1 MKLISLISLI
11 LLLNQILLITT
22 VDPQIPTDNQN
33 NMQFNAVY
41 RIDSLEKGYPLITKD
56 NKVLFST
63 KKEGKEESFRIL
75 STGKTINSFYII
87 SKILNKR
94 VGINDKGEI
103 ILYQI
108 NESKNVEKTEWNFIK
123 INNNNYLIQNS
134 FNKKYLEVKNRKEK
148 RNTIYYPICK
158 QDLNK
163 TAESEKISNT
173 SKFSFLKLYE
183 EVELKPEHIEFIEK
197 EPIDVLIKY
206 IDLTDKTLDRKGIT
220 QIKKDED
227 NEELRYAVRSI
238 MQYIPWIRKIFILMP
253 NEKVR
258 FFKPYNE
265 INNKIVYVKDKDIIG
280 FDSANSVT
288 FQLNLGNMKKFGLSE
303 NFILM
308 DDDYFFGKPIK
319 KTDFFYYDE
328 NLKKVLPS
336 VVTDDFTEMIEKD
349 ITNEYNK
356 LYRRRNSIK
365 PHSFNGWK
373 ISQLASF
380 KLLLEQFKS
389 PLINAGFSHNAIPLN
404 INDLIEI
411 HNLIKAK
418 YKYAKEVLTAKV
430 RTVYDLQP
438 QSLFNS
444 YALNVKKRKVNSIP
458 SVYYDI
464 VALDNKNFDI
474 EMFVMNTSGDR
485 KYTQAQYDKSRNILA
500 KKFNIPTPFEAEQY
514 VVKEGNVEKTI
525 NINDYVKK
533 ETCTNKDEYNK
544 LKKKMEEAEKIKT
557 ELSKTVE
564 QISNEKKYL
573 EIQLQKEINFI
584 LNNLK
589 TIDANNYKY
598 KYISNNT
605 SAEEELLKTI
615 DKYNYYTKIIKILIV
630 ILLIIICI
638 CFFCIR
644 YLCNYQIKSEDI
656 EQKEIQLT
664 SLLSEKQS
672 FSKLS
677 TDENNL

>member
-1 MKLISLISLI
+1 MKLISSINLI

-22 VDPQIPTDNQN
+22 LDPQTSTDNQK

-41 RIDSLEKGYPLITKD
+41 RIDSLERGYPLNIKD

-63 KKEGKEESFRIL
+63 KKGGKEENFRIV
-75 STGKTINSFYII
+75 STRKTINSFYIV
-87 SKILNKR
+87 SKIFNKK

-103 ILYQI
+103 ILYKI
-108 NESKNVEKTEWNFIK
+108 NESKNVEKTEWIFIK
-123 INNNNYLIQNS
+123 LNDNNYLIQNS

-308 DDDYFFGKPIK
+308 DDDCFFGKLIK

-336 VVTDDFTEMIEKD
+336 VVTDDKFNEIIEKD
-349 ITNEYNK
+349 IINEYNK
-356 LYRRRNSIK
+356 LYRRKSSLK
-365 PHSFNGWK
+365 PHSNPGWR
-373 ISQLASF
+373 ISQLGCF
-380 KLLLEQFKS
+380 KFLLEQFKS
-389 PLINAGFSHNAIPLN
+389 PLIDGGFSHNAIPLN

-411 HNLIKAK
+411 HYLIKTK
-418 YKYAKEVLTAKV
+418 YQYAKEVLTAKI

-438 QSLFNS
+438 QSLFNT
-444 YALNVKKRKVNSIP
+444 YALNVKKRKVNPIP
-458 SVYYDI
+458 SVY
-464 VALDNKNFDI
+464 FDVGNLVNQDFNI
-474 EMFVMNTSGDR
+474 EMFVINTSGDR
-485 KYTQAQYDKSRNILA
+485 EYYQAEYNKMKKILV
-500 KKFNIPTPFEAEQY
+500 KKFNIPTPFETEQY
-514 VVKEGNVEKTI
+514 VVGITI
-525 NINDYVKK
+525 N
-533 ETCTNKDEYNK
+533 
-544 LKKKMEEAEKIKT
+544 
-557 ELSKTVE
+557 
-564 QISNEKKYL
+564 
-573 EIQLQKEINFI
+573 
-584 LNNLK
+584 
-589 TIDANNYKY
+589 
-598 KYISNNT
+598 KYI
-605 SAEEELLKTI
+605 
-615 DKYNYYTKIIKILIV
+615 YYTILIV
-630 ILLIIICI
+630 ILLLTLCK

-644 YLCNYQIKSEDI
+644 HRYNYQILSEDI
-656 EQKEIQLT
+656 QQKEIQMTNLI
-664 SLLSEKQS
+664 KV
-672 FSKLS
+672 S
-677 TDENNL
+677 TDDNNL

>member
-1 MKLISLISLI
+1 M
-11 LLLNQILLITT
+11 
-22 VDPQIPTDNQN
+22 
-33 NMQFNAVY
+33 
-41 RIDSLEKGYPLITKD
+41 
-56 NKVLFST
+56 
-63 KKEGKEESFRIL
+63 
-75 STGKTINSFYII
+75 
-87 SKILNKR
+87 
-94 VGINDKGEI
+94 
-103 ILYQI
+103 
-108 NESKNVEKTEWNFIK
+108 
-123 INNNNYLIQNS
+123 IQNS

-308 DDDYFFGKPIK
+308 DDDCFFGKLIK

-336 VVTDDFTEMIEKD
+336 VVTDDKFNEIIEKD
-349 ITNEYNK
+349 IINEYNK
-356 LYRRRNSIK
+356 LYRRKSSLK
-365 PHSFNGWK
+365 PHSNPGWR
-373 ISQLASF
+373 ISQLGCF
-380 KLLLEQFKS
+380 KFLLEQFKS
-389 PLINAGFSHNAIPLN
+389 PLIDGGFSHNAIPLN

-411 HNLIKAK
+411 HYLIKTK
-418 YKYAKEVLTAKV
+418 YQYAKEVLTAKI

-438 QSLFNS
+438 QSLFNT
-444 YALNVKKRKVNSIP
+444 YALNVKKRKVNPIP
-458 SVYYDI
+458 SVY
-464 VALDNKNFDI
+464 FDVGNLVNQDFNI
-474 EMFVMNTSGDR
+474 EMFVINTSGDR
-485 KYTQAQYDKSRNILA
+485 EYYQAEYNKMKKILV
-500 KKFNIPTPFEAEQY
+500 KKFNIPTPFETEQY
-514 VVKEGNVEKTI
+514 VVGITI
-525 NINDYVKK
+525 N
-533 ETCTNKDEYNK
+533 
-544 LKKKMEEAEKIKT
+544 
-557 ELSKTVE
+557 
-564 QISNEKKYL
+564 
-573 EIQLQKEINFI
+573 
-584 LNNLK
+584 
-589 TIDANNYKY
+589 
-598 KYISNNT
+598 KYI
-605 SAEEELLKTI
+605 
-615 DKYNYYTKIIKILIV
+615 YYTILIV
-630 ILLIIICI
+630 ILLLTLCK

-644 YLCNYQIKSEDI
+644 HRYNYQILSEDI
-656 EQKEIQLT
+656 QQKEIQMTNLI
-664 SLLSEKQS
+664 KV
-672 FSKLS
+672 S
-677 TDENNL
+677 TDDNNL

>member
-1 MKLISLISLI
+1 MKLISLLNLI

-22 VDPQIPTDNQN
+22 LDPQTSTDNQK

-41 RIDSLEKGYPLITKD
+41 RIDSLERGYPLNIKD

-63 KKEGKEESFRIL
+63 KKGGKEENFRIV
-75 STGKTINSFYII
+75 STRKTINSFYIV
-87 SKILNKR
+87 SKIFNKK

-103 ILYQI
+103 ILYKI
-108 NESKNVEKTEWNFIK
+108 NESKNVEKTEWIFIK
-123 INNNNYLIQNS
+123 LNDNNYLIQNS

-148 RNTIYYPICK
+148 RNTIYYPICN

-163 TAESEKISNT
+163 TIALEKLSNT
-173 SKFSFLKLYE
+173 LKYSFFKLCE
-183 EVELKPEHIEFIEK
+183 EVQLKPEHIEFIER

-308 DDDYFFGKPIK
+308 DDDCFFGKLIK

-336 VVTDDFTEMIEKD
+336 VVTDDKFNEIIEKD
-349 ITNEYNK
+349 IINEYNK
-356 LYRRRNSIK
+356 LYRRKSSLK
-365 PHSFNGWK
+365 PHSNPGWR
-373 ISQLASF
+373 ISQLGCF
-380 KLLLEQFKS
+380 KFLLEQFKS
-389 PLINAGFSHNAIPLN
+389 PLIDGGFSHNAIPLN

-411 HNLIKAK
+411 HYLIKTK
-418 YKYAKEVLTAKV
+418 YQYAKEVLTAKI

-438 QSLFNS
+438 QSLFNT
-444 YALNVKKRKVNSIP
+444 YALNVKKRKVNPIP
-458 SVYYDI
+458 SVY
-464 VALDNKNFDI
+464 FDVGNLVNQDFNI
-474 EMFVMNTSGDR
+474 EMFVINTSGDR
-485 KYTQAQYDKSRNILA
+485 EYYQAEYNKMKKILV
-500 KKFNIPTPFEAEQY
+500 KKFNIPTPFETEQY
-514 VVKEGNVEKTI
+514 VVGITI
-525 NINDYVKK
+525 N
-533 ETCTNKDEYNK
+533 
-544 LKKKMEEAEKIKT
+544 
-557 ELSKTVE
+557 
-564 QISNEKKYL
+564 
-573 EIQLQKEINFI
+573 
-584 LNNLK
+584 
-589 TIDANNYKY
+589 
-598 KYISNNT
+598 KYI
-605 SAEEELLKTI
+605 
-615 DKYNYYTKIIKILIV
+615 YYTILIV
-630 ILLIIICI
+630 ILLLTLCK

-644 YLCNYQIKSEDI
+644 HRYNYQILSEDI
-656 EQKEIQLT
+656 QQKEIQMTNLI
-664 SLLSEKQS
+664 KV
-672 FSKLS
+672 S
-677 TDENNL
+677 TDDNNL